1 MTPER
6 WQQIKAVLEE
16 ALERDPRERVSF
28 LDKACAGDSDLRAE
42 VEALLDS
49 HARSGDFIES
59 PAYEVLA
66 DSLTQTDLVPGTNIG
81 PYEIIRR
88 LGSGGMGDIYLAE
101 DTRLGRKVALKSLP
115 AHFTKDA
122 ERVRRFQLEARAA
135 SALSHPNIIT
145 IYEIGQLE
153 HLHYIVF
160 EFIDGQTLRRHM
172 ATAPLTIAESLNIAS
187 SVAAALLAAHE
198 AGIVHR
204 DIKPEN
210 IMMRADGVVK
220 VLDFGLAKL
229 TERKPAVSE
238 ASTMFQTEP
247 GLVMGTAPYL
257 SPEQARG
264 LAIDPRTD
272 IWSLGAVLYE
282 MVAGRTPFEGPTNTD
297 VLVAILGR
305 EPVPLPRYRP
315 EVPTELEWIIKKALR
330 KDREERYQT
339 AREFLAD
346 IKNLAQRL
354 DFEQELE
361 RSLDTSDSRRPAYQS
376 QPKSSSQAIDSL
388 ANRLD
393 NRPTDNVEAYHAY
406 LKGRFCWNKRND
418 EDVRTAIEYF
428 KKAIDADPAF
438 ALAYVGLA
446 DSYLVIGGFGIA
458 TIAPKDAYPKAREAL
473 ERALEIDDT

>member
-1 MTPER
+1 
-6 WQQIKAVLEE
+6 
-16 ALERDPRERVSF
+16 
-28 LDKACAGDSDLRAE
+28 
-42 VEALLDS
+42 
-49 HARSGDFIES
+49 
-59 PAYEVLA
+59 
-66 DSLTQTDLVPGTNIG
+66 
-81 PYEIIRR
+81 
-88 LGSGGMGDIYLAE
+88 
-101 DTRLGRKVALKSLP
+101 
-115 AHFTKDA
+115 
-122 ERVRRFQLEARAA
+122 
-135 SALSHPNIIT
+135 
-145 IYEIGQLE
+145 
-153 HLHYIVF
+153 
-160 EFIDGQTLRRHM
+160 
-172 ATAPLTIAESLNIAS
+172 
-187 SVAAALLAAHE
+187 
-198 AGIVHR
+198 
-204 DIKPEN
+204 
-210 IMMRADGVVK
+210 GVVK

-229 TERKPAVSE
+229 TERKAVVSE

-376 QPKSSSQAIDSL
+376 QPKSSSQAINSL

-418 EDVRTAIEYF
+418 EDVRTAIEY
-428 KKAIDADPAF
+428 
-438 ALAYVGLA
+438 
-446 DSYLVIGGFGIA
+446 
-458 TIAPKDAYPKAREAL
+458 
-473 ERALEIDDT
+473 